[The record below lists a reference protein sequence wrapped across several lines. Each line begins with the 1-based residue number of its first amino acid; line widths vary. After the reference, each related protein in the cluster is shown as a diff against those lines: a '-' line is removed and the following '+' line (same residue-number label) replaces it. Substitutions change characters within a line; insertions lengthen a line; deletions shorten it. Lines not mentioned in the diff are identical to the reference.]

1 MHVHTTQV
9 GEITHVEL
17 ARPPANAMVPEFL
30 HEISDQFVALA
41 NDPMVKA
48 IVLKGNDRVFSA
60 GMDLKAAA
68 AVHDVTASDELLLGF
83 NRAFGAVYGCMKP
96 VIGALNGHAIA
107 GGMVLAL
114 CCDYRIATNTNA
126 LFGLTEVRVGVPFPE
141 VAYNVI
147 QDQLPSTTLR
157 RLVQFGQNSD
167 AETALAWGAVD
178 EIVEPDKVIQ
188 RAHAKAEECLT
199 IPSRGYVAVKQQ
211 MRGPVIERNAR
222 LIENNTDTYMGQW
235 LDDAA
240 RQAATNVLKGST

>member
-1 MHVHTTQV
+1 MHVHTTQI

-30 HEISDQFVALA
+30 SEISDQFLTLA
-41 NDPMVKA
+41 HDPMVKA
-48 IVLKGNDRVFSA
+48 IVLKGNGRVFSA
-60 GMDLKAAA
+60 GMDLRAAA
-68 AVHDVTASDELLLGF
+68 SAHEPEASDQLLLGF

-147 QDQLPSTTLR
+147 QDQLPSATLR
-157 RLVQFGQNSD
+157 RLIQFGQNID
-167 AETALAWGAVD
+167 PATALAWGAVD
-178 EIVEPDKVIQ
+178 EVVEPDQVVD
-188 RAHAKAEECLT
+188 RAHAKAEACLS
-199 IPSRGYVAVKQQ
+199 IPSRGYTAVKQQ
-211 MRGPVIERNAR
+211 LRGQVVERNAQ
-222 LIENNTDTYMGQW
+222 LIENNDDRYLSQW